1 MKLNQSELR
10 GFFYG
15 TMLGDSGF
23 HNGSF
28 NCRQITKSLIEFKA
42 EIIDKYIPQAKVKIT
57 TYPEYT
63 DKNGVFHRENYY
75 LYSSPT
81 EYFKKME
88 KLFYPN
94 GTKIYPPGTAKK
106 LGALGFAMWYADD
119 GTTVLVGKNINSQSA
134 NSRRVQFC
142 TDGFSLESTLSAQTD
157 MRELGYDCKILDRK
171 RNGQYRIE
179 ITPQDGQRL
188 FQELEPFFYQ
198 FPEMLYKLDLG
209 YREKSLQYRRYVSE
223 EYEALYSR
231 ISAHPQFID
240 RMIGR

>member
-1 MKLNQSELR
+1 MKLNQSELK

-15 TMLGDSGF
+15 TILGDSGF

-28 NCRQITKSLIEFKA
+28 YCRQITKSLIEFKA
-42 EIIDKYIPQAKVKIT
+42 TIVDTYIPQANVKVTI
-57 TYPEYT
+57 YPSYT
-63 DKNGVFHRENYY
+63 DKNGINHKESYY
-75 LYSSPT
+75 LYASPT

-94 GTKIYPPGTAKK
+94 GIKIYPEGTISK
-106 LGALGFAMWYADD
+106 LGSLGFAMWYADD
-119 GTTVLVGKNINSQSA
+119 GSTVLVGKNINSESA

-142 TDGFSLESTLSAQTD
+142 TDGFPLENTLLIQKE
-157 MRELGYDCKILDRK
+157 MKEIGYDCKILDRK
-171 RNGQYRIE
+171 RDNQYRIE
-179 ITPQDGQRL
+179 ITPKNGQIL
-188 FQELEPFFYQ
+188 FQELEPYFYQ

-209 YREKSLQYRRYVSE
+209 YRKKSLQYRRYVSE